1 VENQEMEVAGA
12 ENQVMEVAGSEN
24 QEMEV
29 AGSENQEMEAKLEVL
44 EPKHCQIC
52 KNHYKTNTGLF
63 RHMLTHVPASVLS
76 DLPPGGDTAW
86 CPHCPGPIQATQV
99 ELHLG
104 TKHSD
109 GLKNTANEPDGIM
122 ITLKCRESE
131 ESDFD
136 MSILE
141 CVPTNPE
148 QAPADPA
155 NAQSDPETNSA
166 DRRLNPE
173 VLDTEIPSHE
183 LEDTEEHSPEG
194 EEKETDVLVAALSD
208 QIENDRSELSG
219 CKPCTVRI
227 RKLKKLTLDAFMHQL
242 DLEND
247 PEP

>member
-1 VENQEMEVAGA
+1 
-12 ENQVMEVAGSEN
+12 
-24 QEMEV
+24 
-29 AGSENQEMEAKLEVL
+29 
-44 EPKHCQIC
+44 
-52 KNHYKTNTGLF
+52 
-63 RHMLTHVPASVLS
+63 
-76 DLPPGGDTAW
+76 
-86 CPHCPGPIQATQV
+86 
-99 ELHLG
+99 
-104 TKHSD
+104 
-109 GLKNTANEPDGIM
+109 M

-194 EEKETDVLVAALSD
+194 EEKAGIYNLAIDKNYKTGK
-208 QIENDRSELSG
+208 N
-219 CKPCTVRI
+219 
-227 RKLKKLTLDAFMHQL
+227 
-242 DLEND
+242 LE
-247 PEP
+247 ERMGKEK